1 MTIAGAL
8 LNRLN
13 DRARVEDTMIWVPGG
28 TDATGFRM
36 ARAPHLWVPN
46 PGVPNP
52 GVPNLA
58 PEPAGRDANAL
69 A

>member
-46 PGVPNP
+46 PGVPN
-52 GVPNLA
+52 LA